1 MVAVTFVATFML
13 FAKSRHPAESAG
25 LTALPAS
32 GPALGFV
39 QIEGD
44 VVHPGIYS
52 VTDKKMTTGVIK
64 MFEPRCNEQLLLQT
78 AQLSAPIQSG
88 SSLRVICKGPDNRLL
103 IHSGVMKTSQLL
115 TLGVPLD
122 LNQVTESDLD
132 LLPGIGPTLAHRIVE
147 YRQKNGDFRVSSEL
161 LQVEGIGEKKYRVLS
176 RYFK

>member
-1 MVAVTFVATFML
+1 MVTVTLAATFML
-13 FAKSRHPAESAG
+13 FAKSRHPAELAG

-39 QIEGD
+39 QIDGD
-44 VVHPGIYS
+44 VVHPGVYS
-52 VTDKKMTTGVIK
+52 INDKKMTNSVIK
-64 MFEPRCNEQLLLQT
+64 MIEPRCDEQLLLQT

-103 IHSGVMKTSQLL
+103 ISHGVMKTSQLL

-122 LNQVTESDLD
+122 LNQVTESDLN

-147 YRQKNGDFRVSSEL
+147 YRQKNGYFRVSSEL
-161 LQVEGIGEKKYRVLS
+161 LQVEGIGEKKYRILS
-176 RYFK
+176 DYFK